1 MFFKLRLLGL
11 LCLVERAAALADC
24 ACGYT
29 VTNADGN
36 NEPWI
41 FTEAIETDFTSMER
55 ISSSSG
61 WQSQQFNVSAEA
73 GRGNYG
79 KAFSPA
85 NIMPAS
91 VAGPPGHIAREGDPG
106 ADLVV
111 GSTIID
117 GSVPV
122 AEMDTVRQDI
132 IWGSFRAGMKLTSV
146 KGTCAAF
153 FWVRI

>member
-1 MFFKLRLLGL
+1 MFLKLLSLGL
-11 LCLVERAAALADC
+11 VCLAGRVPADC

-29 VTNADGN
+29 VTNADGE

-41 FTEAIETDFTSMER
+41 FTEAVETDFTRMEEVK
-55 ISSSSG
+55 SGSG

-91 VAGPPGHIAREGDPG
+91 VAGPPGHIAHESDLGV
-106 ADLVV
+106 DLVV
-111 GSTIID
+111 GSTLID

-122 AEMDTVRQDI
+122 AEMDTARQDI
-132 IWGSFRAGMKLTSV
+132 TWGSFRAGMKLTSV
-146 KGTCAAF
+146 EGTCAAF
-153 FWVRI
+153 FWVRRRL